1 MLRHDNRHQLFLR
14 LEEVLGG
21 EEANTL
27 MEHLPTAGW
36 ADVATKHDLAG
47 FEARV
52 DLRLQVADE
61 RTTRAIAQSESRL
74 RAELDAQ
81 TRLLFFGNIGAMLAL
96 ASLIVGLR

>member
-36 ADVATKHDLAG
+36 ADVATKHDPAG

-52 DLRLQVADE
+52 DLRFQVADE
-61 RTTRAIAQSESRL
+61 RTTRAIARSESRR

-81 TRLLFFGNIGAMLAL
+81 TRLLFLGNIGAMLAL
-96 ASLIVGLR
+96 ASLICGLR